1 MRLTTRLLWLAT
13 LVIGAREAYLNRAQP
28 PATQGGAVG
37 EASFKETVIETVN
50 TTPEEA
56 ARAQMSEPDI

>member
-1 MRLTTRLLWLAT
+1 MLRLRLLWLAS
-13 LVIGAREAYLNRAQP
+13 LIIVGRDAYLNRAVT
-28 PATQGGAVG
+28 PAPQAGAVG